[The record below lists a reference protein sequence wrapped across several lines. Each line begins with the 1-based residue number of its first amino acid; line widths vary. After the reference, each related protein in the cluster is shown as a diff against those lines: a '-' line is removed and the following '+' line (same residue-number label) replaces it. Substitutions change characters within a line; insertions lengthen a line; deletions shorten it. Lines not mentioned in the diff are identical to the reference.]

1 MKILEF
7 EAKTLLEAQGLSI
20 PRGEA
25 VTTPEAA
32 RAAVE
37 SLACPVVVKAQIPAG
52 GRMKAGGIRFAA
64 APEEA
69 AQTARDL
76 LAQPIRGF
84 PVERV
89 LVEERLDIAAE
100 VFVAVTYDAAAR
112 RPALLASAEGGI
124 DIESSGQIVRR
135 PFSPP
140 LPDYVGREVAAEL
153 GFHGAALP
161 TLASLI
167 TTTARC
173 FARWDALLLEL
184 NPVVLDASGNWWAA
198 DVHLELDDD
207 ALFRQRDLLA
217 RLPASAEV
225 AERASAFER
234 RAAEIDSADH
244 RGVAGRLVAFDGD
257 LGLLIGGGGA
267 SLTILD
273 AVLDAGLKPAN
284 YCEIG
289 GNPSVWKI
297 KELTK
302 LILSQPQVKRLA
314 VIMNVVSNTRVDL
327 MARGVIKGILELGR
341 DPREVI
347 AVFRIPGSWEREG
360 QAILKHYGVRFF
372 GRETALDQ
380 VIEAIRL

>member
-7 EAKTLLEAQGLSI
+7 EAKALLKAHGIAI
-20 PRGEA
+20 PRGET
-25 VTTPEAA
+25 VTTPDAAREAA
-32 RAAVE
+32 NGH
-37 SLACPVVVKAQIPAG
+37 PVVVKAQIPSG
-52 GRMKAGGIRFAA
+52 GRMKAGGIRFASTA
-64 APEEA
+64 DEA
-69 AQTARDL
+69 ADAVSDL
-76 LAQPIRGF
+76 LATPVRGF

-89 LVEERLDIAAE
+89 LVEERLDIASE
-100 VFVAVTYDAAAR
+100 VFIAVTYDATAR
-112 RPALLASAEGGI
+112 RPVLIASASGGI
-124 DIESSGQIVRR
+124 EIESAGSVIRR
-135 PFSPP
+135 VFAPPFQ
-140 LPDYVGREVAAEL
+140 DYVGREIASEL
-153 GFHGAALP
+153 GFNGAELPKLAALI
-161 TLASLI
+161 TSLAGCF
-167 TTTARC
+167 TA
-173 FARWDALLLEL
+173 WDALLLEI
-184 NPVVLDASGNWWAA
+184 NPVVLDKQGNWWAA

-207 ALFRQRDLLA
+207 AAYRQRDLLA
-217 RLPASAEV
+217 RVPVSAEI
-225 AERASAFER
+225 ASRQTDFER
-234 RAAEIDSADH
+234 KAVEIDSTDH

-314 VIMNVVSNTRVDL
+314 VMMNVVSNTRVDL

-347 AVFRIPGSWEREG
+347 AVFRVPGSWEGEG
-360 QAILKHYGVRFF
+360 QAILDHYGVRYF
-372 GRETALDQ
+372 GRETTLDQ
-380 VIEAIRL
+380 VVEAIR